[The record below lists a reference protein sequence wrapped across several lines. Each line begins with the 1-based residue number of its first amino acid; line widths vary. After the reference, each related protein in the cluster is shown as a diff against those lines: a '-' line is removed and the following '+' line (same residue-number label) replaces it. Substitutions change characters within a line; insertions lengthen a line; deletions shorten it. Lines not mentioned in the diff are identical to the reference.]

1 MLYQEAGVGVFEKG
15 GQVSPH
21 LAPAMQMPKYEGGLM
36 WQGGRAWVKPSQG
49 GIFKIITENDG

>member
-15 GQVSPH
+15 GRGGRQVSPH

-36 WQGGRAWVKPSQG
+36 WQGGGEHGLSQAKG
-49 GIFKIITENDG
+49 AYSKS

>member
-15 GQVSPH
+15 GRGGRQVSPH

-36 WQGGRAWVKPSQG
+36 WQGGGASMG
-49 GIFKIITENDG
+49 

>member
-1 MLYQEAGVGVFEKG
+1 MGVFEKG
-15 GQVSPH
+15 GRGGRQVSPH

-36 WQGGRAWVKPSQG
+36 WQGGGRAWVKPSQG